1 MGRAELQGKE
11 REQYSWKSK
20 KLDYTLVGKQIK
32 KYRIL
37 KNLRQKDLAEL
48 VFATTNTISR
58 IEIGSYS
65 ETLILFTAVFILT
78 FGK

>member
-11 REQYSWKSK
+11 REQYNWKSK

-37 KNLRQKDLAEL
+37 KNLR
-48 VFATTNTISR
+48 
-58 IEIGSYS
+58 
-65 ETLILFTAVFILT
+65 
-78 FGK
+78 